1 MHIQPVTAACAATAI
16 AFTSV
21 RFTRT
26 TRSTSHII
34 DTLIRLI
41 TETGKDYCVQ
51 AVVLLCGY
59 GCVTHFNV
67 PITDDQ
73 CITMMYPGNQT

>member
-1 MHIQPVTAACAATAI
+1 MYIEPVTAACAATTI

-21 RFTRT
+21 RLTRA
-26 TRSTSHII
+26 TRSASHII
-34 DTLIRLI
+34 NTLIRLI
-41 TETGKDYCVQ
+41 TKTGKDYCVQ

-67 PITDDQ
+67 PIADDQ
-73 CITMMYPGNQT
+73 CITMMYFGN